1 MQINKIIL
9 TNLQK
14 LETNTNIKELAIKT
28 IEAESEAIKKI
39 ALLID
44 DDFEK
49 VIELIFSGK
58 GRVIATGIGKSAII
72 AQKLVATLNSTGTP
86 AVFMHAADAIHGDLG
101 IILTN
106 DVVICISKSGDT
118 PEIKVLI
125 PIINNRGNKIVA
137 IVSNVNS
144 FLARNADFVLKA
156 TVDEEA
162 CPNNL
167 APTSSTTAQLVL
179 CDALAVCLLYKH
191 GFTKEDFAKFHPGGT
206 LGKKLYMRVKDIYKY
221 DEPPKVKLNDDLKSI
236 IFEISSKRM
245 GAAVVIDEKDNVLGI
260 ITDGDLRRML
270 EKPFDFNKV
279 TAKDIMTKSPKYVS
293 VDEMAINAFYL
304 MEKHK
309 ITQLIVCKDNKYKGI
324 LHIHDILHEGIV

>member
-156 TVDEEA
+156 TVDVEA

-221 DEPPKVKLNDDLKSI
+221 DEPPKVKQNDNLKSI

>member
-1 MQINKIIL
+1 M
-9 TNLQK
+9 
-14 LETNTNIKELAIKT
+14 ETNTNIKELAIKT

-49 VIELIFSGK
+49 VVELIFSGK

-101 IILTN
+101 IILTD

-137 IVSNVNS
+137 IVSNANS
-144 FLARNADFVLKA
+144 FLSRNADFVLKA

-221 DEPPKVKLNDDLKSI
+221 ENPPKVKLNDGLKSI

-245 GAAVVIDEKDNVLGI
+245 GAAVVVDEKDNVLGI

-270 EKPFDFNKV
+270 EKPFDFNNV

>member
-101 IILTN
+101 IILTD

-221 DEPPKVKLNDDLKSI
+221 DEPPKVKQNDNLKSI